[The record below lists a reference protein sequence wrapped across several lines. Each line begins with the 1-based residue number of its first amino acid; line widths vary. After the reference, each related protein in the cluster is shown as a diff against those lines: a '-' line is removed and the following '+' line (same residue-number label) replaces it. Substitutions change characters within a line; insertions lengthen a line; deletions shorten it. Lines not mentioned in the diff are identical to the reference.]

1 MMIFFF
7 TVVTVI
13 VPAFVLVGI
22 VIFAARDAV
31 EDRREREAKG
41 SPDGSKVQSPEPSI
55 ESLPTSAFGVSHW
68 DQLHKTHS

>member
-1 MMIFFF
+1 MIFFF

-41 SPDGSKVQSPEPSI
+41 SPDGSKVQSPESSV
-55 ESLPTSAFGVSHW
+55 ESLPTSAFGIRHW